1 MQAKKDTVRKRAYL
15 KHVPAEA
22 ARTLELTR
30 GFDRFKVWRFS
41 FDRDAAAEAVG
52 DVEGVLKRAVIIFK
66 PHEHIN
72 EYSLMAEAAQGL
84 AHGGARDE
92 RDLALGAYPAA

>member
-1 MQAKKDTVRKRAYL
+1 MQAEKNTVRKRAYL
-15 KHVPAEA
+15 KHIFAEA

-52 DVEGVLKRAVIIFK
+52 DVESVLKCAVIIFK

-72 EYSLMAEAAQGL
+72 EYSLMAEAAQGF

>member
-1 MQAKKDTVRKRAYL
+1 MQTEKDAVGKRAYL
-15 KHVPAEA
+15 KHVLAEA
-22 ARTLELTR
+22 ARTFQLTR
-30 GFDRFKVWRFS
+30 GFDRLKVWRFS

-52 DVEGVLKRAVIIFK
+52 DVESVLKCAVIILK
-66 PHEHIN
+66 PHEHID

>member
-1 MQAKKDTVRKRAYL
+1 MS
-15 KHVPAEA
+15 
-22 ARTLELTR
+22 
-30 GFDRFKVWRFS
+30 FS
-41 FDRDAAAEAVG
+41 FDRDAAAEAIG

-66 PHEHIN
+66 PHEHID
-72 EYSLMAEAAQGL
+72 EYSLMAEAAQGF